1 MTGLP
6 PYVAPQDWTGRPED
20 RPGLMWRKAQ
30 IQEYLASLQPE
41 DERPTYA
48 DRVLS
53 TRRIANMGGGLDQL
67 VALCSPAKLALGVT
81 AKTPRGQLGLGWRWW
96 AWHGFGITG
105 ATGAITESLL
115 LRLERQTTLPPRG
128 VLFQWKRPVSD
139 PRLIAG
145 LVWSAH
151 RRAMFGYD
159 GIVWPV
165 LATALAAL
173 PCACWES
180 ELCATWNLGG
190 HLRPDD
196 IPRAVPSAKA
206 KEEIRT

>member
-1 MTGLP
+1 MTTLP

-41 DERPTYA
+41 DERPTYP

-53 TRRIANMGGGLDQL
+53 ARRIANMGGGLDQL

-96 AWHGFGITG
+96 AWHGFGING

-128 VLFQWKRPVSD
+128 VLFQWKRPTPD
-139 PRLIAG
+139 PRLMWALG
-145 LVWSAH
+145 HVATGVWSHWDPEGWTA
-151 RRAMFGYD
+151 
-159 GIVWPV
+159 VPTV
-165 LATALAAL
+165 LAQL
-173 PCACWES
+173 PAPDWTS

-196 IPRAVPSAKA
+196 IPRAVPSARA

>member
-41 DERPTYA
+41 DERPAYP

-53 TRRIANMGGGLDQL
+53 ARRIANMGGGLAEL

-128 VLFQWKRPVSD
+128 VLFQWKRPTPD
-139 PRLIAG
+139 PRLMQA
-145 LVWSAH
+145 LDWLMRPSAV
-151 RRAMFGYD
+151 RAW
-159 GIVWPV
+159 VEPWPTVAAV
-165 LATALAAL
+165 LAQL
-173 PCACWES
+173 PAPDWTS